1 MNTTALAMDAAI
13 VLLFILQIRRGLRGG
28 LLRAV
33 VECLSWFAAV
43 VLAALISYSVSGLIY
58 DVFFS
63 GRISEMIAQA
73 ATQNSTPEAFA
84 AAVSGALESLP
95 ESIRSGVEFVMESI
109 HLDLT
114 AVDSA
119 QMTEF
124 AQTVSDAVV
133 RPIITSMIQ
142 LVSFVLLFLV
152 GMVLLHMV
160 SVAFGMFNS
169 IPLVGGVNRVL
180 GGVFGAVKA
189 AVIVCVL
196 LTGVQLYLSAGG
208 QNSYLNSQT
217 IQESVVTGFF
227 YENNPITHF
236 LQA

>member
-1 MNTTALAMDAAI
+1 
-13 VLLFILQIRRGLRGG
+13 
-28 LLRAV
+28 
-33 VECLSWFAAV
+33 
-43 VLAALISYSVSGLIY
+43 
-58 DVFFS
+58 
-63 GRISEMIAQA
+63 
-73 ATQNSTPEAFA
+73 
-84 AAVSGALESLP
+84 
-95 ESIRSGVEFVMESI
+95 MESI

-152 GMVLLHMV
+152 GMVILHMV